1 MYTFAVCHLEGKY
14 LTTCE
19 EQGFQY
25 HIIMQQY
32 LHDGENSTIIAWHT
46 ACMLH
51 AMWSLSEKFPI

>member
-32 LHDGENSTIIAWHT
+32 LHDGENSTIIA
-46 ACMLH
+46 
-51 AMWSLSEKFPI
+51 